1 MSGDTERLESDGS
14 GVEKSLREASSS
26 DSTRAGTR
34 GMAREQFVTTKEAAD
49 ALHVTQQTVRNW
61 YKSGVL
67 RGYSVSQG
75 SKSCVRITLESVQDV
90 IEGKAW

>member
-1 MSGDTERLESDGS
+1 MSRDTERLEPDSS
-14 GVEKSLREASSS
+14 GVEKSLRKTSGS
-26 DSTRAGTR
+26 DSPSAGNR
-34 GMAREQFVTTKEAAD
+34 GMVGEQFMTTKEAAD

-75 SKSCVRITLESVQDV
+75 SKSCVRITSESVKDV